1 MRKEDKICVDAA
13 DQILP
18 SSALPATET
27 GMERVVAALVQIDS
41 TFGVTPCQMRGG
53 QQDEMEFLTGSSPKP
68 NQAYVNPAAAR
79 IKALRDASD
88 QSQYGG
94 PTRSDS
100 SAKQAGKTF
109 GRAIKNGVG
118 NFNTGLDLAINAPI
132 KGISVALNG
141 ITAEINELNL
151 FPNLNLDIDGTWVYN
166 SGEKVYDVASEGAF
180 ATFDFF
186 NGVASEIAPST
197 QGRRRVVYDSD
208 CDFITEKVDVIEGRC
223 AAYRF
228 ARLQQLKPAIE
239 ASGRV
244 NDQVLLNTSMLNLTW
259 TGDPLSFAMG
269 LRETFTKQK
278 EAVYGINGDCLNPTA
293 GSLAYMSTELSDAL
307 SDVYDDIKGEFDSVW
322 TNLLRINN
330 YSTQVALNESS
341 MIAQGIGE
349 PLNMSVLTQEAFNQ
363 LHMRIVKSMSASGN
377 WNLSSIANA
386 TNSGEE
392 KLAKYIATATKSGTD
407 LGATYSKLLG
417 AALARLDSLTN
428 KLDASPQGLAR
439 FSDDLTRGVEQV
451 LSNAIAQTKS
461 FSRDEIKGTLSDSHR
476 KLIDT
481 YLSNSADAISSNV
494 KEFENEMKSF
504 KLSAGSQ
511 LDQSQRKSDIATK
524 TTLSQLNGENQWL
537 MDALDAMATNQSMH
551 FDVAENTVQATADAV
566 RKLNSNTQS
575 SRQAMPQIFKSLN
588 ENTQNAVQGLETK
601 VGQILKVAASSVSE
615 LISSL
620 AQNTAGHM
628 GSQLV
633 DDTGALS
640 AQLSVEGQKI
650 RESAAFGMMNA
661 QAKTSAQQKAI
672 QTSNLLAQS
681 QTSALSDSNSISI
694 NSAADQWM
702 GTGDDLVRSLQ
713 AAAGANAASGAK
725 FRRDSSGAIAAMGS
739 SLDKT
744 ESEAET
750 KAVTL
755 SAGVLRNVESAG
767 SSLNS
772 VAGAAG
778 DALRANKEKLAQV
791 FSGATAAGD
800 QMRSASNQAASQAS
814 RIASE
819 VGSADEQSSA
829 ILAHNYR
836 SQVARARDEMD
847 GSAAQSDTYR
857 AKAMSDLA
865 SEVMDLEQNVD
876 QAANSGETA
885 IKSGVAKEAENQD
898 LIQAF
903 GSEVSSLAG
912 ASDQASS
919 GLGNSTMDQLNS
931 ASDAGLAAAKSVS
944 AEFAEKSATLSTNT
958 VAETDSWLGKSKE
971 ALNSG
976 TGLVKR
982 ELDRVRDVKGSTEK
996 ALLGSR
1002 ALQDA
1007 ETGNIGKAISDSLG
1021 LLTKISQGES
1031 LEVNSLGK
1039 KDFGEKLEI
1048 LNSSTNANLTAFSS
1062 VFSGW
1067 NQSVINQVSSAVKE
1081 LIDGLQA
1088 REREIENSANFV
1100 SSGVLL
1106 NNGAFSQQSV
1116 ADLEKAGFSSSGF
1129 MDSLESQRA
1138 GLAAANAERDAR
1150 FGLFDTKLD
1159 AAKKVVANNKYQAS
1173 AYNSFIQ
1180 SELKREA
1187 GKASELRQ
1195 HAALAASGTNSSL
1208 GLSSSKSGSDSKFQ
1222 ADLLQSQTQV
1232 LMIAGK
1238 NEAHNAKN
1246 LVSEASSAVIT
1257 SVSQS
1262 TDSLAEMESS
1272 LYAHGAAMKDKF
1284 NSAIRSLAS
1293 SESQLGSNVTSDR
1306 SQQRVQLM
1314 MAKRAIRDLLS
1325 GWSNYVEIESEKF
1338 QKMNDSDAQYT
1349 SAMAQRID
1357 TTNDTSGTSLRA
1369 SQSNLASMSAQ
1380 VMDAAKDYVVF
1391 SGEVKEGLSAFQSGL
1406 DVLNQ
1411 TSAAGIDQMKE
1422 MIVNLDANDMFSD
1435 ESERSSMKATVAKFE
1450 QQLDSQ
1456 AKLAEQSVPY

>member
-1 MRKEDKICVDAA
+1 MRKEDKICVEAA
-13 DQILP
+13 DKILP
-18 SSALPATET
+18 SSELPTTET

-41 TFGVTPCQMRGG
+41 TFGVTPCQMRGE
-53 QQDEMEFLTGSSPKP
+53 QDEMEFLTGSSAK
-68 NQAYVNPAAAR
+68 QAYVNPAAAR
-79 IKALRDASD
+79 IKALQDASD

-94 PTRSDS
+94 PTQSDS

-109 GRAIKNGVG
+109 GRAINSGI
-118 NFNTGLDLAINAPI
+118 NTGLDMAINSPM
-132 KGISVALNG
+132 KGFSLALNG
-141 ITAEINELNL
+141 ITSELNKLHL
-151 FPNLNLDIDGTWVYN
+151 FPNLNLDIDGSWVYN

-180 ATFDFF
+180 AAFDFF

-228 ARLQQLKPAIE
+228 ERLQQLKPAIE

-330 YSTQVALNESS
+330 YSNQVALNESS
-341 MIAQGIGE
+341 MIAQGFGE
-349 PLNMSVLTQEAFNQ
+349 PLDMSVLTQEALNQ
-363 LHMRIVKSMSASGN
+363 LHMRIVKSMSSSGN

-386 TNSGEE
+386 TNSVEE

-407 LGATYSKLLG
+407 LSATYSKLLG

-481 YLSNSADAISSNV
+481 YHSNSADAISSNV

-524 TTLSQLNGENQWL
+524 TTSSQLNGEDQWL

-551 FDVAENTVQATADAV
+551 FDVAENTVQETADAV

-575 SRQAMPQIFKSLN
+575 SRQAMPQIFASLN

-601 VGQILKVAASSVSE
+601 VGQIMKVAASSVSE

-640 AQLSVEGQKI
+640 SQLSVEGRKI

-672 QTSNLLAQS
+672 QTSDLLAQS

-702 GTGDDLVRSLQ
+702 GTGDDLVSSLQ
-713 AAAGANAASGAK
+713 ATAGANAASGAK
-725 FRRDSSGAIAAMGS
+725 FRGDSSGAIAAMGS
-739 SLDKT
+739 SLEKI

-750 KAVTL
+750 KAVTS

-778 DALRANKEKLAQV
+778 DALRANQEKLAHV

-836 SQVARARDEMD
+836 SQVAQARDEMD

-865 SEVMDLEQNVD
+865 SEVADSEQNVD
-876 QAANSGETA
+876 QDTNSGETA

-898 LIQAF
+898 QIQAF
-903 GSEVSSLAG
+903 GSEVSSLAD

-931 ASDAGLAAAKSVS
+931 ASDAGLTAAKSVS
-944 AEFAEKSATLSTNT
+944 AELAAKSATLSTST
-958 VAETDSWLGKSKE
+958 VAETDSWLGKSRE

-982 ELDRVRDVKGSTEK
+982 ELDRVRDVKSSSEK

-1007 ETGNIGKAISDSLG
+1007 ETGDIGKAISDSLE
-1021 LLTKISQGES
+1021 LLTKISQGE
-1031 LEVNSLGK
+1031 LDVNSLGK
-1039 KDFGEKLEI
+1039 KDLGEKLEI
-1048 LNSSTNANLTAFSS
+1048 LNSSTNANLTAFNA

-1067 NQSVINQVSSAVKE
+1067 NQSVINQVSAAVE
-1081 LIDGLQA
+1081 GLINGLQA

-1116 ADLEKAGFSSSGF
+1116 AELEKAGFSSFGF
-1129 MDSLESQRA
+1129 MDTLESQRA
-1138 GLAAANAERDAR
+1138 GLAAASAERDAR

-1180 SELKREA
+1180 GELKREA
-1187 GKASELRQ
+1187 SKASELSQ

-1222 ADLLQSQTQV
+1222 ADLLQSQTQG

-1238 NEAHNAKN
+1238 NEARNAKN
-1246 LVSEASSAVIT
+1246 LVSEASSAVIA

-1284 NSAIRSLAS
+1284 NSAIKSLAS
-1293 SESQLGSNVTSDR
+1293 SEGQLGSNVTSDR

-1338 QKMNDSDAQYT
+1338 RKMNDSDAQYT

-1369 SQSNLASMSAQ
+1369 SQSNLESMSAQ

-1406 DVLNQ
+1406 GVLNQ
-1411 TSAAGIDQMKE
+1411 TSAAGMEQMRE

-1435 ESERSSMKATVAKFE
+1435 ESERSSMKDTVEKFE
-1450 QQLDSQ
+1450 EQLDSQ